1 MKKNLTIG
9 ILVMAIVTTG
19 NLFAQYSPAD
29 AAQASQM
36 VSMACIFEK
45 GISEKSDCEIYIYNN
60 SDVQNAIKSFEGQKL
75 GNTTL
80 KTLSAG
86 NEIPVNKPD
95 IVFIGNKKNF
105 DEVLAYCND
114 NDVLTLTNIPALVK
128 KGVTLGMGVD
138 NAGKPRLLINPE
150 GVAEQ
155 GRNFNPAIMK
165 IAKVFK

>member
-1 MKKNLTIG
+1 MKTKLTIATF
-9 ILVMAIVTTG
+9 LIVLTAG
-19 NLFAQYSPAD
+19 NVFAQYSPAD
-29 AAQASQM
+29 ATHSSQM

-45 GISEKSDCEIYIYNN
+45 GISEKADCEIYIYKNP
-60 SDVQNAIKSFEGQKL
+60 DVQNVIKTFEGQKL

-80 KTLSAG
+80 KTLSSG
-86 NEIPVNKPD
+86 EGLPTGHPD
-95 IVFIGNKKNF
+95 IVFIGDKKNF
-105 DEVLAYCND
+105 EELLAYCND
-114 NDVLTLTNIPALVK
+114 NDVLTLTNIPSLVK

-138 NAGKPRLLINPE
+138 GAGTPRLLINPD